1 VFDIAFSEL
10 VVIGVV
16 ALIVIGPEKLPKVAR
31 TVGLLVGRLQ
41 RYVSN
46 VKDDI
51 SREMQLEDLKKLQQQ
66 MQESGQK
73 IQSEL
78 MLSKQAVS
86 QHLDE
91 VRDTLLEHKN
101 SSTEMAEVIVPTGLN
116 EPAKQPVSEHLPQ
129 NTQQN
134 TPTVAPVDA
143 PTAAPDTKDPQK

>member
-41 RYVSN
+41 HYVTN

-66 MQESGQK
+66 MHENGQK
-73 IQSEL
+73 IQTEL
-78 MLSKQAVS
+78 MLSKDAVS

-91 VRDTLLEHKN
+91 VRETLLEAKKPSADITAPN
-101 SSTEMAEVIVPTGLN
+101 SASTQPN
-116 EPAKQPVSEHLPQ
+116 EAKPVLP
-129 NTQQN
+129 
-134 TPTVAPVDA
+134 
-143 PTAAPDTKDPQK
+143 PDTKEPQK